1 MDNENLE
8 FNTDVEGIDVTIM
21 ECDFAYPPETAS
33 KYREVSANEFKVHWT
48 VHQEARKWGLKG
60 ASIVAYNIKGSF
72 LLTSY
77 DEDDVEISETEYL
90 IDSRVLLENGWEL
103 DTEGASD
110 KKLSD
115 DVSPQAIIID
125 YKDKNITIS
134 F

>member
-1 MDNENLE
+1 ML
-8 FNTDVEGIDVTIM
+8 DVTIM
-21 ECDFAYPPETAS
+21 ECDFAYPPETDS
-33 KYREVSANEFKVHWT
+33 EYREIAANDFKVHWT
-48 VHQEARKWGLKG
+48 VHQETKEWGLKG
-60 ASIVAYNIKGSF
+60 TSIVAYNIKGSF

-90 IDSRVLLENGWEL
+90 IDSKVLLENGWEL
-103 DTEGASD
+103 DTEGALD

-115 DVSPQAIIID
+115 DVSPQAINID